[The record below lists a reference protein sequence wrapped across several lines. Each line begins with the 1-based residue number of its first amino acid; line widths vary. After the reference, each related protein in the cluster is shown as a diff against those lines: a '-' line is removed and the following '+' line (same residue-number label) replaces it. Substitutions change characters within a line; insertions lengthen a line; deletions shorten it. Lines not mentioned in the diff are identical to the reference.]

1 MVIMMSI
8 LFKYIARDIIKY
20 FLIVLAAVIGIYIVV
35 EFFEK
40 IDNFYEVG
48 LSIGRALYYFFLKIP
63 LMVTQVM
70 PVCILLAVI
79 IALGLMNKNKEI
91 IALRSGGIGVYY
103 ILFPVLSVGC
113 LACIFQF
120 LLSETIVPITYS
132 EADKI
137 WIGEIK
143 RQSMVVSREKNIW
156 IRGKNKIIHIKY
168 YNADTKKI
176 YGITLN
182 KFNSDFSMRGR
193 VDAQKGVFKQD
204 RWLLYDIMEQSFE
217 KEEGI
222 VKVSFHD
229 KRVENLGILPN
240 DLRHVIKKSDAMN
253 FIELLKYVR
262 KVEAEG
268 YNPASYRVDLYAKF
282 TNPFI
287 CIILCIV
294 GVGIA
299 IKKGI
304 REDMQ
309 ANIVYGIGAAF
320 LYFISHSFCLS
331 LGYGEILP
339 PLIAVSVTNF
349 IFLCI
354 GAYMLLNAD

>member
-1 MVIMMSI
+1 MRSI
-8 LFKYIARDIIKY
+8 LFKYIVQDTIKY
-20 FLIVLAAVIGIYIVV
+20 FFIVLAAVIGIYIAV

-48 LSIGRALYYFFLKIP
+48 LPLTRAVYYFSLKLP
-63 LMVTQVM
+63 LMVAQVM

-79 IALGLMNKNKEI
+79 ISLGLMNKNNEI

-103 ILFPVLSVGC
+103 ILFPVLFVGFM
-113 LACIFQF
+113 ACIFQF
-120 LLSETIVPITYS
+120 MLSETIVPISYG
-132 EADKI
+132 EANKI

-143 RQSMVVSREKNIW
+143 RQSLVVSREKNIW
-156 IRGKNKIIHIKY
+156 IRGNGKISHIKY
-168 YNADTKKI
+168 YNADTGEI
-176 YGITLN
+176 FGVTLN
-182 KFNSDFSMRGR
+182 KFDINFNIVER
-193 VDAQKGVFKQD
+193 VDAQKGVFKQG
-204 RWLLYDIMEQSFE
+204 RWFLNDIMQQNLD
-217 KEEGI
+217 KEEGNY
-222 VKVSFHD
+222 KVAFHEE
-229 KRVENLGILPN
+229 KVEDLGFLPD
-240 DLRHVIKKSDAMN
+240 DLKHVIKKSEEMN

-282 TNPFI
+282 ANPFI
-287 CIILCIV
+287 CIILCMV

-304 REDMQ
+304 HEDMP

-320 LYFISHSFCLS
+320 LYFISYSFCLS
-331 LGYGEILP
+331 LGYGEMLP
-339 PLIAVSVTNF
+339 PLVAVIVTNF

-354 GAYMLLNAD
+354 GAFMLLNAD